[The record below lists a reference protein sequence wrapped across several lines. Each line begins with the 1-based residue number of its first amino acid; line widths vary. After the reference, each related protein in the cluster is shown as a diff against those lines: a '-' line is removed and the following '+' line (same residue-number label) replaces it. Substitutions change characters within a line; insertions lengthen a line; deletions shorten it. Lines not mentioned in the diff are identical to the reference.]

1 MEIVLFKRT
10 DARLPDDEARIVR
23 KFLFQSVD
31 GATER
36 DKKAWRDW
44 WRSVADA
51 PAGEYFTI
59 TIKRRRNTK
68 FHRLVMKVLTTVFEA
83 QEQFEDFRIFRAW
96 AKLGAGFVDYV
107 PNADGELR
115 AVPKSTSFE
124 ECTED
129 EMREFF
135 QNACKYLRTGRAQQ
149 TLWPA
154 LSAQVA
160 DKSMMELLRKFD
172 REI

>member
-44 WRSVADA
+44 WRAVGTA
-51 PAGEYFTI
+51 PAGEYFTV
-59 TIKRRRNTK
+59 TIKRRRNSK
-68 FHRLVMKVLTTVFEA
+68 FHRLIMKVLTTVFEA
-83 QEQFEDFRIFRAW
+83 QEQFTDLKIFRAFISM
-96 AKLGAGFVDYV
+96 GAGHVDYV
-107 PNADGELR
+107 PNADGELC
-115 AVPKSTSFE
+115 AIPKSLSFE
-124 ECTED
+124 DCSED
-129 EMREFF
+129 EARIYFE
-135 QNACKYLRTGRAQQ
+135 NACIFLRTGRAQQ